1 MTKLVIIG
9 TGLAGYTLAREF
21 RRRNQ
26 DAELLLITRDD
37 GNSYSKPMLSNALG
51 KNKKAHELVMATAEK
66 MATDLNAEIWNNTHV
81 VKIDVQAQTLEV
93 ERNSKKESV
102 AYDQLVFANGAN
114 VINAPIEGNASKRVL
129 SVNDLQDYHQFRTEL
144 DKGKR
149 VVIIGAGLIGCE
161 FANDLSNVEAE
172 INIVDLAPQALGM
185 LLPQQA
191 AEKLKEKLS
200 EQGVKWHFD
209 NVVTHVDNHQDES
222 SLIVTLKNGTKITA
236 DIVLSAIGLR
246 PALELAEATGLEIER
261 GIKVDRHMKTSDEN
275 IYALGDCAQIED
287 LTLPFVM
294 PLMTSARALAATLCG
309 EETAVRYPAMPVVV
323 KTPCYPT
330 VVCPAPRRDEGEWE
344 VEINEQ
350 GVCGLFKDKEGNV
363 LGFVLMGE
371 RVAEKTTLAKQVPDW
386 LP

>member
-1 MTKLVIIG
+1 MNKIVIIG

-21 RRRNQ
+21 RRRDQ
-26 DAELLLITRDD
+26 DSELLLITRDD
-37 GNSYSKPMLSNALG
+37 GHSYSKPMLSNALG
-51 KNKKAHELVMATAEK
+51 KNKSADELVMATLDK
-66 MATDLNAEIWNNTHV
+66 MSTDLNANILSNTHV
-81 VKIDVQAQTLEV
+81 VNIDSKSKTLEV
-93 ERNSKKESV
+93 ESESGKEKIK
-102 AYDQLVFANGAN
+102 YDQLVLANGAN
-114 VINAPIEGNASKRVL
+114 TINAPIEGNAADRVL
-129 SVNDLQDYHQFRTEL
+129 SVNDLVDYRHFRAEL

-161 FANDLSNVEAE
+161 FANDLSHVDAE
-172 INIVDLAPQALGM
+172 VSIVDLAPQVLGA
-185 LLPQQA
+185 LLPEQA
-191 AEKLKEKLS
+191 ANVLKNKLS
-200 EQGVKWHFD
+200 ELDVTWYFD
-209 NVVTHVDNHQDES
+209 NLVTHVDKAQDES
-222 SLIVTLKNGTKITA
+222 IIVTLKDGTKIEA
-236 DIVLSAIGLR
+236 DSVLSAIGLR
-246 PALELAEATGLEIER
+246 PNLQLAEIAGLETER
-261 GIKVDRHMKTSDEN
+261 GVKVDCHMKTSDEN